1 MGRKSESTHPPYHC
15 SSCSVLARV
24 GRRDS
29 DRTHCMTCRT
39 SITTPPSRAVVSL
52 TPSLR
57 TMITTPSNSTID
69 TLTVNV
75 QLVSTQLRWTPFTGK
90 VNTTKKEQPHHFVVL
105 TPPTAVIKEPHLPRL
120 LPALSKL
127 MRSSIKLGECNSTAD
142 YCSNAPSLNPHN

>member
-1 MGRKSESTHPPYHC
+1 
-15 SSCSVLARV
+15 
-24 GRRDS
+24 
-29 DRTHCMTCRT
+29 MTCRT

-127 MRSSIKLGECNSTAD
+127 MSFSCLHVSVNTARRVHTAD
-142 YCSNAPSLNPHN
+142 TGLHSLHGSYGSHSSQPQGSYSSYSSHS